1 MQELI
6 PRATIE
12 QVVGYRDKA
21 LALYAEAYVALE
33 AADQAVKTAQKMA
46 AQAHPGVNGYNHHQ
60 DDERKAFA
68 RAIQLPPR
76 ERYLRTARKLID
88 CDTWSWIVERTE
100 LERLMDKQAKDE
112 LRAQMQYVP
121 DKVDRDGQLI
131 TGEEIE
137 KGLPPITVENVYATL
152 QHFAN
157 SADSIFKRGI
167 ANAFSKLDRRF
178 KSHDGFKVGG
188 RMILTRAFSEHGI
201 SWGSHHQDTLLDIE
215 RTFLVLDGK
224 GVASYGG
231 ILHQLREATSWG
243 SSRPVL
249 VEGDYMRVRVFGNG
263 NAHLWFTRKDLV
275 EKVNAILADWYGEV
289 IGDGMTA
296 EEDPLEQRKSVP
308 AKFFGF
314 YPTPDAA
321 AELLLSRVPM
331 HQEEGAAP
339 LRVLEPSAGTGNL
352 ARRLAAQRS
361 YTERRGRDTPDRT
374 WTWRPRVDCV
384 EIQPDHAQGL
394 DASGLYNRVW
404 CGDFLALKPEQ
415 TGLYDVIVMNPPFD
429 RERDVDHVTHALKFL
444 KPDGYLAAIMSAGV
458 EFRETRKG
466 TAFRALIKRMKGQFE
481 DLPAGSFAEQGTN
494 VNTVI
499 LRVYADGRRFY
510 R

>member
-21 LALYAEAYVALE
+21 LELYAEAYVALE
-33 AADQAVKTAQKMA
+33 AADQAVKTAAKMA

-157 SADSIFKRGI
+157 SADMIFKRGI

-188 RMILTRAFSEHGI
+188 RIILTHAFDEHGI
-201 SWGSHHQDTLLDIE
+201 RWSGYSQDTLLDIE
-215 RTFLVLDGK
+215 RTFLVLDGR

-231 ILHQLREATSWG
+231 ILHQLREKIGWKTP
-243 SSRPVL
+243 RPVV
-249 VEGDYMRVRVFGNG
+249 VESDYMRVRVFKNG
-263 NAHLWFTRKDLV
+263 NAHLWLTRDDLV
-275 EKVNAILADWYGEV
+275 EKVNKILADWYGEV

-321 AELLLSRVPM
+321 AEQLLSKVSLYRAEDAP
-331 HQEEGAAP
+331 P
-339 LRVLEPSAGTGNL
+339 LRVLEPSAGTGSL
-352 ARRLAAQRS
+352 ARRLAAEQSWTDRS
-361 YTERRGRDTPDRT
+361 YGKPSRS
-374 WTWRPRVDCV
+374 WTWRPQVDCV
-384 EIQPDHAQGL
+384 EIQPDLAQGL

-415 TGLYDVIVMNPPFD
+415 TGLYDVICMNPPFD
-429 RERDVDHVTHALKFL
+429 RERDIDHVTHALKFL
-444 KPDGYLAAIMSAGV
+444 KPDGHLAAIMSAGI
-458 EFRETRKG
+458 EFRATRKS
-466 TAFRALIKRMKGQFE
+466 TAFRALIERMKGQWE

-499 LRVYADGRRFY
+499 LRVYKDGRRFY